1 MATATYDFGGLTAL
15 ITGAGGDIGLA
26 TARRLARD
34 GADLVLVDV
43 NEAKLEAVVAELEQ
57 FGVRLKAVVCDVTS
71 HADVTALFQGAL
83 SELGPVQLVF
93 NNAGYQGEFA
103 PTHMYPVE
111 DFRQVM
117 DVNVVGAFHVLQA
130 AAAHMKANGGG
141 AIVNTAS
148 HAGVDGPPNMLAYG
162 ASKAAV
168 IAMTE
173 TAAKDLAPYG
183 IRVNAISPALIGP
196 GFMWTRQCQL
206 QAATGT
212 QYFSQDQAEVEQE
225 MIAKVPMRRLG
236 SLEEVSNT
244 VAFLLSNEAS
254 YLTGVNLVVGGG
266 I

>member
-26 TARRLARD
+26 TARRLAKD

-43 NEAKLEAVVAELEQ
+43 IEARLEAAVTELRA
-57 FGVRLKAVVCDVTS
+57 FGGRLQPIVCDVTS
-71 HADVTALFQGAL
+71 QADVAAAFEAAQA
-83 SELGPVQLVF
+83 ELGPVRLVF

-103 PTHMYPVE
+103 PTHLYPAE
-111 DFRQVM
+111 DFQRVM

-266 I
+266 V